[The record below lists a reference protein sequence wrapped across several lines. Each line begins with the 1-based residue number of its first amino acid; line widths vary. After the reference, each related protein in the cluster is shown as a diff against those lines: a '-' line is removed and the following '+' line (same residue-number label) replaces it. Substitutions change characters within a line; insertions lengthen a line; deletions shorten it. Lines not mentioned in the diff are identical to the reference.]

1 MENLRKISIGTVL
14 VIVSLGVLSTA
25 LMPFSSALG
34 VPIKPKSI
42 YITYCHKNNGGGIDL
57 YKVHMS
63 LNNGRFTRDNIIDI
77 EGQLAALHGCKPAN
91 IILVNTLTIE
101 E

>member
-25 LMPFSSALG
+25 LMPFSSLG

-57 YKVHMS
+57 YKTQME
-63 LNNGRFTRDNIIDI
+63 LKTGRFTGKAIAEI
-77 EGQLAALHGCKPAN
+77 EEQLATVHGCKPAN